1 MKAKKILFVIILV
14 LSLVV
19 FIPKTTNAYMTGIGR
34 FEKLWVGVP
43 EYDVEY
49 GHGPCLYYYTVDGD
63 YAHCI
68 QLPVRLKKMNYA
80 SAPYDDPRIGYA
92 LAADHGYKWSEEAD
106 FQIKQAVIWAILGQ
120 VNIEGLYAG
129 DWGAVQAAKNLYY
142 AAMNY
147 TGNVGAPGLSTTAL
161 DFSVIGSEM
170 VSNAI
175 SANLAENNSYYDI
188 SLSGFP
194 NGTYITDMNGNRMQT
209 TGINWN
215 STFQIRIPLESI
227 MTDITTIGANA
238 TSHGTTYNVSATF
251 YSTTV
256 KSQQLISS
264 HPTYTDKSASTPMR
278 LSSPIRALGTLNV
291 IKKDEW
297 NRGVSGA
304 TFKISLGSNVYTANT
319 NGDGV
324 ASFSDIPAGTY
335 TIEETYAPFGY
346 YNDRQ
351 NISARVI
358 TASTV
363 TATKQDKDEKAKVTF
378 TKVDRETGNTPQG
391 DAVLSGAEYT
401 IYAREDIYAQN
412 GVDLLYSNGAEVAK
426 CTTGDNG
433 ISNTVTIPLGK
444 YMYKETKA
452 STGYNLNDEEIDF
465 TLSYDSQYIEYVERN
480 ITVYEDVKKNNIEI
494 IKKLQRTD
502 STPQLN
508 LQGAKF
514 SATLKSDR
522 NKVYYSEMTDSN
534 GYTRFVDL
542 PYGTYEIEEVV
553 VPDVALKI
561 DNFDVFVE
569 QDKTERAAYRYTK
582 EDVSKKMQI
591 TIYKEDIETGT
602 TTQGDAHLENSE
614 YTIYRD
620 EACTDAVE
628 TVTIKLQS
636 DGTYTATT
644 GWYLVGT
651 YYIKETKRP
660 EGYLIDENVYTVTQ
674 VPKEQTV
681 ERSSHTTL
689 SKELVEKGNVY
700 IVKYLENNTNFEQG
714 STTKNPAVGVELTLT
729 LDSKPETNYTAII
742 DEKGYA
748 EFIDIPYGWYTI
760 TETKSIEYVDI
771 MDPQPL
777 YIARDKQKLYYIVQ
791 DPRNKRNLKIVKRD
805 EETKEV
811 IPLVGSTFKIWD
823 VSQNRYIKQT
833 YNYPTP
839 VDIDEFVTTTD
850 GTLVLPDGLIPGAYE
865 LEEID
870 APYGYVRKD
879 TRYPFTIEASTP
891 ENTEQVKTV
900 IVDFTNV
907 AQKARVVV
915 FKRGEML
922 SGSFKEGD
930 ITRPTYEV
938 KGLEGVEYT
947 ITARE
952 DITTPDGTI
961 RMKMGETVTITTGP
975 DGIAKSEEL
984 YLGNYSIQETKTIK
998 GYLES
1003 TKEFSFVLEYQ
1014 GQEIDIWDKDMDF
1027 TDVRQKMSL
1036 NIFKDFETPRYIG
1049 MLKDSYLDVVLG
1061 IYTKEALTDNM
1072 GNEIIAANVLVDK
1085 LYINEDSTITQNY
1098 DLPMGKYYIQEIS
1111 TNENYILSDDTY
1123 DFEFSPED
1131 NVTPVID
1138 ITLDRNVTNDLREL
1152 AKLRIIKYAHRNL
1165 TPLLKVRAFF
1175 TGENLEEKHTLKDVK
1190 FKLYWDNDG
1199 VAEELISTDGVSEY
1213 KTDADGVIDIENL
1226 PFGKYYYQEIE
1237 VPKGYELDNALY
1249 SFEIDDSYEEE
1260 PLLLDVYNEIKD
1272 IKLFTKTDA
1281 FNSEVIPDCEFEILD
1296 EDENV
1301 IYTNTTDENGDFYMP
1316 IDMLEIGKVYYY
1328 HEISAPDMYELNDE
1342 LHEFIL
1348 NEDETVTID
1357 NVQNLRK
1364 TSTILISKTD
1374 FLSGDKIPNC
1384 AFVLESKETDFR
1396 VEGTTD
1402 ENGEY
1407 YFENIPYGDYTYTEI
1422 SAPEEY
1428 NIDTSPHN
1436 ITIDGETYEIRVKN
1450 EKIVNTGD
1458 IDMTLVISISILSL
1472 IGTSYII
1479 YRYKNK
1485 IISRINK

>member
-1 MKAKKILFVIILV
+1 MKLRKFLFVLLFILTFIIC
-14 LSLVV
+14 
-19 FIPKTTNAYMTGIGR
+19 IPKTTNAYMTGIGK

-49 GHGPCLYYYTVDGD
+49 GHGPCLYYYTIDGD

-68 QLPVRLKKMNYA
+68 QLPIRLKKMDYA
-80 SAPYDDPRIGYA
+80 SGPYDDPRIGYA

-161 DFSVIGSEM
+161 EFNPVGNEM
-170 VSNAI
+170 VSQPI
-175 SANLAENNSYYDI
+175 SANLSENNSYYDI

-194 NGTYITDMNGNRMQT
+194 AGTYITDMNGNWMQT
-209 TGINWN
+209 NGINWN

-227 MTDITTIGANA
+227 MTDITTVASNV
-238 TSHGTTYNVSATF
+238 TSHGTTYNVSATY
-251 YSTTV
+251 YSTSIQ
-256 KSQQLISS
+256 SQQLISS

-278 LSSPIRALGTLNV
+278 LARSIRALGTLNV
-291 IKKDEW
+291 VKKDEW
-297 NRGVSGA
+297 NRGVKGA
-304 TFKISLGSNVYTANT
+304 TFKISLGSNVFSSNT
-319 NGDGV
+319 NEEGI
-324 ASFSDIPAGTY
+324 ATFKDIPAGTY
-335 TIEETYAPFGY
+335 TVEETYAPEGY
-346 YNDRQ
+346 YNDRE

-363 TATKQDKDEKAKVTF
+363 TATKLDKDEKAKITF
-378 TKVDRETGNTPQG
+378 TKLDRETGATPQG
-391 DAVLSGAEYT
+391 DATLAGAEYT
-401 IYAREDIYAQN
+401 IYAREDIYASN
-412 GVDLLYSNGAEVAK
+412 GIDLLYSNGDEVAK
-426 CTTGDNG
+426 CVTDANG
-433 ISNTVTIPLGK
+433 VSNVAIIPLGK

-452 STGYNLNDEEIDF
+452 STGYNLNDEEVDF
-465 TLSYDSQYIEYVERN
+465 SVSYDNQYVEYVERN
-480 ITVYEDVKKNNIEI
+480 ITVYEDVKKNNIEV

-508 LQGAKF
+508 LEGAKF

-522 NKVYYSEMTDSN
+522 SKVYYSELTDEN
-534 GYTRFVDL
+534 GYTVINDL
-542 PYGTYEIEEVV
+542 PYGDYEIEEVV

-569 QDKTERAAYRYTK
+569 QDKTERVAYRYIK
-582 EDVSKKMQI
+582 ENVAKKMQI
-591 TIYKEDIETGT
+591 IIFKEDIETGT
-602 TTQGDAHLENSE
+602 TTQGDAHLENSQ

-628 TVTIKLQS
+628 TVTISLQN
-636 DGTYTATT
+636 DGTYTAIT

-681 ERSSHTTL
+681 ELSYHDMT

-700 IVKYLENNTNFEQG
+700 IVKYLDNNTNFEQG

-729 LDSKPETNYTAII
+729 LDSKPSTNYTATI

-748 EFIDIPYGWYTI
+748 EFVDIPYGWYTI

-791 DPRNKRNLKIVKRD
+791 DPRNRRNLKIVKRD
-805 EETKEV
+805 EETNEI
-811 IPLVGSTFKIWD
+811 IPLTGSTFKVWD
-823 VSQNRYIKQT
+823 VSESRYIKQT

-839 VDIDEFVTTTD
+839 VEIDEFVTTQD
-850 GTLVLPDGLIPGAYE
+850 GTLVLPEGLIPGEYE
-865 LEEID
+865 LEEVD
-870 APYGYVRKD
+870 APFGYVRKD
-879 TRYPFTIEASTP
+879 TRTPFTIEATSP
-891 ENTEQVKTV
+891 ENTEQVKT
-900 IVDFTNV
+900 ITVDFTNV

-922 SGSFKEGD
+922 SGSFREED
-930 ITRPTYEV
+930 ITRPTYEL

-947 ITARE
+947 ITAKE

-961 RMKMGETVTITTGP
+961 RMREGDTVTITTGP

-984 YLGNYSIQETKTIK
+984 YLGKYTIQETKTVK
-998 GYLES
+998 GYLAN
-1003 TKEFSFVLEYQ
+1003 TTEFPFVLEYQ

-1036 NIFKDFETPRYIG
+1036 DVFKDFEKPKYVD
-1049 MLKDSYLDVVLG
+1049 MLKDAFSNVTLG
-1061 IYTKEALTDNM
+1061 IYTKEALVDNL
-1072 GNEIIAANVLVDK
+1072 GNEIIGQDVLVDK
-1085 LYINEDSTITQNY
+1085 LYINDDGTITQNY

-1111 TNENYILSDDTY
+1111 TNENYVLSSDIY
-1123 DFEFSPED
+1123 DFEFLPED

-1138 ITLDRNVTNDLREL
+1138 IKLDRNVTNNLRTL
-1152 AKLRIIKYAHRNL
+1152 GKVRIIKYAHRNL
-1165 TPLLKVRAFF
+1165 RPILRIRAFF
-1175 TGENLEEKHTLKDVK
+1175 TGENLSEEHTLKDVK
-1190 FKLYWDNDG
+1190 FKLYWDNGG
-1199 VAEELISTDGVSEY
+1199 VAEPLISTDGVEEY
-1213 KTDADGVIDIENL
+1213 KTNEDGIIEIENL
-1226 PFGKYYYQEIE
+1226 PFGKYYYQEIS
-1237 VPKGYELDNALY
+1237 VPKGYEVDESLHEFYVTED
-1249 SFEIDDSYEEE
+1249 EEEE
-1260 PLLLDVYNEIKD
+1260 PLILEVYNEIKD

-1281 FNSEVIPDCEFEILD
+1281 FNSQVIPDCEFEILD
-1296 EDENV
+1296 EDENT
-1301 IYTNTTDENGDFYMP
+1301 IYTNTTDENGEFYMP
-1316 IDMLEIGKVYYY
+1316 IDMLDVGKVYYY
-1328 HEISAPDMYELNDE
+1328 HEINAPQMYKLNDE
-1342 LHEFIL
+1342 YHEFML
-1348 NEDETVTID
+1348 NEDETVTIS
-1357 NVQNLRK
+1357 NVENIRK
-1364 TSTILISKTD
+1364 KSTVVISKTD
-1374 FLSGDKIPNC
+1374 FLNGEPIPNC
-1384 AFVLESKETDFR
+1384 TFVLESKETDYR

-1407 YFENIPYGDYTYTEI
+1407 YFENVPYGKYTYTEV

-1428 NIDTSPHN
+1428 NIDTTPHD
-1436 ITIDGETYEIRVKN
+1436 ITIDGEYYEINVKN

-1458 IDMTLVISISILSL
+1458 VNLPLLLIIGIVSI
-1472 IGTSYII
+1472 IGIVYII
-1479 YRYKNK
+1479 YRYRKNK
-1485 IISRINK
+1485 